1 LFPGES
7 DECCSGKD
15 ENRKYNESE
24 SNLHAPTGDRIIVN
38 ESSKYNESESNL
50 HAPTGDRI
58 IVNESSPGAFGIPE
72 CMPPVGGGLSK

>member
-15 ENRKYNESE
+15 ENR
-24 SNLHAPTGDRIIVN
+24 
-38 ESSKYNESESNL
+38 KYNESESNL